1 MLLKIMNNNTK
12 TDMSVKLERVTLRTP
27 VMTAS
32 GTCGYAFELRDFFDF
47 NKLGGFITKS
57 ITPEPRIGNPPQRT
71 QEVAAGMLNA
81 IGLANVG
88 VDKFIEEKVPL
99 LEKMDMPVFVNVA
112 GKTIEDYVE
121 VASKVKGFK
130 AITGLELN
138 ISCPNVKHGGLA
150 FGTDPELIKELVG
163 AVKEVCPDT
172 MLITKLSPNVTDITV
187 TARAAIEAGSHVL
200 SMVNTFIGMVIN
212 IHTRRP
218 VLGNVTGGLSG
229 PAIKPM
235 ALNMVRRVYQD
246 VARDAGVPIIGMG
259 GISCAEDAIEFL
271 IAGASAVSIGTNM
284 LVNPAATEKI
294 VDGIEEY
301 LVRYGFKSVSEL
313 TGSLIM

>member
-1 MLLKIMNNNTK
+1 MTDNSTI
-12 TDMSVKLERVTLRTP
+12 DMSVKLERATLRTP
-27 VMTAS
+27 VLTAS

-71 QEVAAGMLNA
+71 VEVAAGMLNA

-88 VDKFIEEKVPL
+88 LDKFIEEKLPL

-121 VASKVKGFK
+121 VASRLKSYDF
-130 AITGLELN
+130 ITGLELN

-150 FGTDPELIKELVG
+150 FGTDPGLIIELVS
-163 AVKEVCPDT
+163 AVKQASPET

-187 TARAAIEAGSHVL
+187 TARAAIEAGSHAL
-200 SMVNTFIGMVIN
+200 SLVNTFMGMAIN
-212 IHTRRP
+212 IHTRKP
-218 VLGNVTGGLSG
+218 VLGNITGGLSG

-246 VARDAGVPIIGMG
+246 VARDAGIPIIGLG
-259 GISCAEDAIEFL
+259 GIASADDAIEFL

-284 LVNPAATEKI
+284 LVNPAATARI
-294 VDGIEEY
+294 VDGIHDY
-301 LVRYGFKSVSEL
+301 LRRYGFKSPAEL

>member
-1 MLLKIMNNNTK
+1 MTDNSTI
-12 TDMSVKLERVTLRTP
+12 DMSVKLERATLRTP
-27 VMTAS
+27 VLTAS

-71 QEVAAGMLNA
+71 AEVAAGMLNA

-88 VDKFIEEKVPL
+88 LDKFIEEKLPL

-121 VASKVKGFK
+121 VASKLKPYNF
-130 AITGLELN
+130 ITGLELN

-150 FGTDPELIKELVG
+150 FGTDPGLIIELVS
-163 AVKEVCPDT
+163 AVKQANPET

-187 TARAAIEAGSHVL
+187 TARAAIEAGSHAL
-200 SMVNTFIGMVIN
+200 SMVNTFIGMAIN
-212 IHTRRP
+212 IHTRKP

-229 PAIKPM
+229 PAIKPI

-246 VARDAGVPIIGMG
+246 VARDAGVPIIGLG
-259 GISCAEDAIEFL
+259 GIASADDAIEFL

-284 LVNPAATEKI
+284 LVNPAATAKI
-294 VDGIEEY
+294 VDGIYDY
-301 LVRYGFKSVSEL
+301 LKRYGLKSPAEL